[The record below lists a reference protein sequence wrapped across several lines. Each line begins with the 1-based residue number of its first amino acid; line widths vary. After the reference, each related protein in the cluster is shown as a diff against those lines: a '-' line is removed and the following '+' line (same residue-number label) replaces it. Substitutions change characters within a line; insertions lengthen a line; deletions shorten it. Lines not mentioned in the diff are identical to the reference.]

1 MSTTVNINS
10 AYKGEQAGK
19 IFTQIFLKADT
30 LEKQAVRVIPNVVG
44 TTAYLV
50 KTELSDAIIDYS
62 CSFEPSGNLDLTE
75 KEVKLKKLQ
84 LPLEICKETFRQRWE
99 ASQMGFSAW
108 NDEIPANEKEAI
120 MLEVAGLI
128 AQQTEQ
134 DIWNGDGSA
143 AGHFEG
149 IVTELKAD
157 GDANNV
163 DGAVLTVTNII
174 DAMGAVLDA
183 TPVAVMQRADF
194 TFAMDVKSY
203 GMYKRAL
210 GNMAFAQNVEDFE
223 GHKITVLNGLPANS
237 ILTYAQEQVVFLTG
251 LLSDFNDIRVL
262 DMTEHDLSDNIRI
275 KAQYLAGASY
285 SDAENIT
292 YYNAQ

>member
-1 MSTTVNINS
+1 MSTTINVNS

-30 LEKQAVRVIPNVVG
+30 LDKQAVHVIPNVVG

-50 KTELSDAIIDYS
+50 KTELSDAITDYS
-62 CSFEPSGNLDLTE
+62 CSWEPSGTLNLEE

-84 LPLEICKETFRQRWE
+84 LPLEICKEKFRQRWS
-99 ASQMGFSAW
+99 AAQMGFSAW

-120 MLEVAGLI
+120 LLEVAGLI

-134 DIWNGDGSA
+134 DIWNGVGSSS
-143 AGHFEG
+143 GHFEG
-149 IVTELKAD
+149 IMTELKAD
-157 GDANNV
+157 GEANNV
-163 DGAVLTVTNII
+163 DGDVLTVSNII
-174 DAMGAVLDA
+174 EKMGEVIDA
-183 TPVAVMQRADF
+183 TPTKVLQRADF
-194 TFAMDVKSY
+194 KFAMDVKSY

-210 GNMAFAQNVEDFE
+210 GLGAYAQNSEEFE
-223 GHKITVLNGLPANS
+223 GYPITVLNGLPANS

-251 LLSDFNDIRVL
+251 LLSDFNDLRVM
-262 DMTEHDLSDNIRI
+262 DMTDKDLSDNIRV

-285 SDAENIT
+285 LDGENIT